1 MALTPLISEEKMK
14 LDELDRIL
22 KWEFLGAEDAQ
33 FNWASVAWGE
43 VGETVSSVMDVFC
56 RAEEYA

>member
-43 VGETVSSVMDVFC
+43 VGETVS
-56 RAEEYA
+56 